1 LPDSTEFAANSLA
14 ADVATERN
22 SMKLGR
28 ILGFA
33 FLLALC
39 LQPLPA
45 FSDGLVRD
53 GVGPI
58 STGRGGTN
66 QGFADNAAIIL
77 DNPGSLVNVEGAG
90 LFEIG
95 ADTVIT
101 SVDYSNPFND
111 VNSKIRPLP
120 MPVLGYVHKS
130 EDCRWACGIGAFAPA
145 GFGAAYGNL
154 NNPLLGSNEYKS
166 IGGLAKV
173 LPALSYRVND
183 RLSIGASVGV
193 AFCHVELDGP
203 LFVQTGPFA
212 GLPAIVE
219 LQGTGAAPTGSV
231 GMQYRISDSTVLGAS
246 YTEQTNFNLRG
257 GTHATLLP
265 GFPIVSDFDNKI
277 HIKWPRSVAVGLKH
291 ELCPHHRV
299 SADVIW
305 YDWAHAF
312 DQLGLEFSGSSNP
325 LISTSIRDEFPMH
338 WMNSVSTR
346 LGYEWMPTNRDT
358 FRGGYVYHGSPV
370 PDSTLNP
377 YLDGVLNHAFSLGY
391 SRSYQ
396 RFILN
401 AAYQYN
407 FGKHRHVADSS
418 IVGGDFDNSSLSAQ
432 AHFAM
437 FSVLVPF

>member
-1 LPDSTEFAANSLA
+1 
-14 ADVATERN
+14 
-22 SMKLGR
+22 MKLDR
-28 ILGFA
+28 ILR
-33 FLLALC
+33 FLFLAALC
-39 LQPLPA
+39 LQSLPA
-45 FSDGLVRD
+45 LSDGLVRD

-66 QGFADNAAIIL
+66 QAFADNAAILL

-95 ADTVIT
+95 ADTCIT

-111 VNSKIRPLP
+111 VTSKIRPLP

-130 EDCRWACGIGAFAPA
+130 EDCRWAWGIGAFAPA
-145 GFGAAYGNL
+145 GFGAAYGNMI
-154 NNPLLGSNEYKS
+154 NPLLGSNEYKS

-173 LPALSYRVND
+173 LPALSYAVND
-183 RLSIGASVGV
+183 RLSVGLSVGV
-193 AFCHVELDGP
+193 AFSHVELDGP
-203 LFVQTGPFA
+203 LFVQTGPFT

-246 YTEQTNFNLRG
+246 YTEQTNFDLRG
-257 GTHATLLP
+257 GIHATLLTL
-265 GFPIVSDFDNKI
+265 GGPIVSDFDTKI
-277 HIKWPRSVAVGLKH
+277 RLKWPRSVAVGLKH
-291 ELCPHHRV
+291 EFYEHHRASV
-299 SADVIW
+299 DVIW

-312 DQLGLEFSGSSNP
+312 NNLGLELSGSSNP
-325 LISTSIRDEFPMH
+325 LVPFTIRDRFPMN
-338 WMNSVSTR
+338 WTNTVSTR
-346 LGYEWMPTNRDT
+346 LGYEWFPDNRNT

-377 YLDGVLNHAFSLGY
+377 YLDGVLTNAFSLGY

-396 RFILN
+396 RWVLN
-401 AAYQYN
+401 LAYQYN
-407 FGKHRHVADSS
+407 FGQHRRVGDSS